1 MSRYAIVCLEKTAQ
15 IELHNNV
22 IFGWCNMRRSRLETA
37 LYMAKN
43 SKLTIGGVKIMDI
56 RRLGTAPTY
65 R

>member
-43 SKLTIGGVKIMDI
+43 SKLTIGG
-56 RRLGTAPTY
+56 G
-65 R
+65 